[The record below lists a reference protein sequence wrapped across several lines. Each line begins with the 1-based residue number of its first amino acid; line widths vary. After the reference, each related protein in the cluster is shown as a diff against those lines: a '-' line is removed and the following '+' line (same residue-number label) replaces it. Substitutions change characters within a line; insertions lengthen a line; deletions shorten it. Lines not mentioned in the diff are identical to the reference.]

1 MKDGPAVPRADA
13 QGHATATN
21 VTSDDEHR
29 PSPAPRRHRGG
40 LPTIALALNA
50 AALAVADGASAL
62 RAARGGAGGA
72 ASARGP
78 ADLAADHAANAA
90 EGADTRECRHARGE
104 VDGADTALHGRRA
117 RARGDGVP
125 VQLARATVV
134 GSEDAAL
141 RFYRI
146 GELDEPAEP
155 AADWNLDIAALDDL
169 GLDRIAFELLIG
181 DRGEIIAC
189 TVAAPPDLPAEIRQA
204 LESRLQQTQMRP
216 AVRDG
221 VRVASYRRI
230 EIYADADNGAVEP
243 MPLGTRLILSSAL
256 SDR

>member
-1 MKDGPAVPRADA
+1 MPVAHAEKSTAPTRRSTAVARVPV
-13 QGHATATN
+13 ATA
-21 VTSDDEHR
+21 
-29 PSPAPRRHRGG
+29 
-40 LPTIALALNA
+40 I
-50 AALAVADGASAL
+50 
-62 RAARGGAGGA
+62 
-72 ASARGP
+72 
-78 ADLAADHAANAA
+78 
-90 EGADTRECRHARGE
+90 
-104 VDGADTALHGRRA
+104 
-117 RARGDGVP
+117 P
-125 VQLARATVV
+125 VQLARATVA

-141 RFYRI
+141 RFFRI

-189 TVAAPPDLPAEIRQA
+189 TVAAPLDLPAEVRQA

-230 EIYADADNGAVEP
+230 EIYADVDNGAVEP